1 MITRDTIQRIYDT
14 VQIEDV
20 VRDFVPLKKAGSI
33 FKACCPFHQEKT
45 PSFAVN
51 PNKNI
56 YKCFGC
62 GKGGDS
68 VNFVMEHE
76 KMTFPEALR
85 YLAQKYNIQVE
96 ETFSEKENNKE
107 VQDARESLLIVL
119 NYATQFFKQQLFET
133 EDGKA
138 IGLPYFKERGFTEN
152 TINEFQLGYALDSFD
167 NLYKDA
173 VSKGYNKDVL
183 LKAGLIKE
191 KNEKYYD
198 FFRDRVM
205 FPIHN
210 VSGKTIAFG
219 GRILKKAENQP
230 KYINTPETDV
240 YHKSQIV
247 YGIYQAKAEIR
258 KQDVCFL
265 VEGYT
270 DVISLHQA
278 GIKNVVASSGTA
290 LTKEQVLLIKRFS
303 ENMVIL
309 YDGDAA
315 GVKAALRGLDIV
327 LEQGMN
333 VKIVL
338 LPDNEDPDSFV
349 KHRGTDETLRFVET
363 HQQDFIFFKANIG
376 IKETENDPA
385 KKAEVIRDIVES
397 IALISDNIKRQLYI
411 KQCADI
417 VDVPEA
423 ILVNEI
429 NKIRTQQ
436 LKKNRIINEDEQA
449 QITEHITEEIEH
461 KQTHT
466 KIPFLY
472 YQERDIIRILLEHG
486 EKEMNDE
493 NSVAEFVIFDL
504 FDVELKNNVFGKIIR
519 LYIDAYQNE
528 TPFEDIKKPQNIED
542 SEVKETLIELMSSPH
557 ELSPNWFNK
566 HEIIVRDANRTYK
579 TDVVSVMNRY
589 RYYMLMEVMKILD
602 ERIKTAETS
611 GNFEEMIASL
621 LKKMEYMET
630 RKTLAKEI
638 QTVIHPF

>member
-397 IALISDNIKRQLYI
+397 IALIGDNIKRQLYI

-602 ERIKTAETS
+602 ERIKTAEAS

>member
-1 MITRDTIQRIYDT
+1 
-14 VQIEDV
+14 V

>member
-107 VQDARESLLIVL
+107 VQDARESLLIIL

-173 VSKGYNKDVL
+173 IAKGYNKDLL

-258 KQDVCFL
+258 KHDVCFL

-349 KHRGTDETLRFVET
+349 KHRGTDETLRFIET
-363 HQQDFIFFKANIG
+363 HQQDFIFFKTNIG

-385 KKAEVIRDIVES
+385 KKADVIRDIVES
-397 IALISDNIKRQLYI
+397 IALIGDNIKRQLYI
-411 KQCADI
+411 KQCAGI

-423 ILVNEI
+423 ILVNEV

-542 SEVKETLIELMSSPH
+542 PEVKETMIELMSSPH

-602 ERIKTAETS
+602 ERIKTAEST

-630 RKTLAKEI
+630 RKALAKEI

>member
-68 VNFVMEHE
+68 VNFVIEHE

-96 ETFSEKENNKE
+96 ETFSENENNKE

-119 NYATQFFKQQLFET
+119 NYATQFFKLQLFET
-133 EDGKA
+133 EDGKS

-167 NLYKDA
+167 NLYKEA

-247 YGIYQAKAEIR
+247 YGIFQAKAEIR
-258 KQDVCFL
+258 KHDVCFL

-349 KHRGTDETLRFVET
+349 KHRGADETLRFIET
-363 HQQDFIFFKANIG
+363 HQQDFIFFKTNIG

-397 IALISDNIKRQLYI
+397 IALIGDNIKRQLYI

-436 LKKNRIINEDEQA
+436 LKKNRIINEDEKA
-449 QITEHITEEIEH
+449 QLNEHITEEIEH

-602 ERIKTAETS
+602 ERIKTAEAS

>member
-20 VRDFVPLKKAGSI
+20 VRDFVLLKKAGSI

-96 ETFSEKENNKE
+96 ETFSENENNKE
-107 VQDARESLLIVL
+107 VQDDRESLLIVL
-119 NYATQFFKQQLFET
+119 NYATQFFKLQLFET
-133 EDGKA
+133 EDGKS

-152 TINEFQLGYALDSFD
+152 TINEFQLGYAIDSFD

-173 VSKGYNKDVL
+173 VSKGYNKDLL

-247 YGIYQAKAEIR
+247 YGIFQAKAEIR
-258 KQDVCFL
+258 KHDVCFL

-349 KHRGTDETLRFVET
+349 KHRGADETLRFIET
-363 HQQDFIFFKANIG
+363 HQQDFIFFKTNIG

-397 IALISDNIKRQLYI
+397 IALIGDNIKRQLYI

-436 LKKNRIINEDEQA
+436 LKKNRIINEDEKA
-449 QITEHITEEIEH
+449 QLNEHITEEIEH
-461 KQTHT
+461 KQMHT

-472 YQERDIIRILLEHG
+472 YQERDIIRILLEYG
-486 EKEMNDE
+486 DKEMTEE
-493 NSVAEFVIFDL
+493 NNVAEYVIFEM

-528 TPFEDIKKPQNIED
+528 IPFEDIKKPQNIED
-542 SEVKETLIELMSSPH
+542 PEVKETLIELMSSPH

>member
-20 VRDFVPLKKAGSI
+20 VRDFVPLKKVGSI

-96 ETFSEKENNKE
+96 ETFSENENNKE
-107 VQDARESLLIVL
+107 VQDDRESLLIVL
-119 NYATQFFKQQLFET
+119 NYATQFFKLQLFET
-133 EDGKA
+133 EDGKS

-152 TINEFQLGYALDSFD
+152 TINEFQLGYAIDSFD

-173 VSKGYNKDVL
+173 VSKGYNKDLL

-247 YGIYQAKAEIR
+247 YGIFQAKAEIR
-258 KQDVCFL
+258 KHDVCFL

-349 KHRGTDETLRFVET
+349 KHRGADETLRFIET
-363 HQQDFIFFKANIG
+363 HQQDFIFFKTNIG

-397 IALISDNIKRQLYI
+397 IALIGDNIKRQLYI

-436 LKKNRIINEDEQA
+436 LKKNRIINEDEKA
-449 QITEHITEEIEH
+449 QLNEHITEEIEH
-461 KQTHT
+461 KQMHT

-472 YQERDIIRILLEHG
+472 YQERDIIRILLEYG
-486 EKEMNDE
+486 DKEMTEE
-493 NSVAEFVIFDL
+493 NNVAEYVIFEM

-528 TPFEDIKKPQNIED
+528 IPFEDIKKPQNIED
-542 SEVKETLIELMSSPH
+542 PEVKETLIELMSSPH

>member
-1 MITRDTIQRIYDT
+1 M
-14 VQIEDV
+14 

-602 ERIKTAETS
+602 ERIKTAEAS

>member
-1 MITRDTIQRIYDT
+1 LITRDTIQRIYDT

-20 VRDFVPLKKAGSI
+20 VRDFVPLKKVGSI

-96 ETFSEKENNKE
+96 ETFSENENNKE
-107 VQDARESLLIVL
+107 VQDDRESLLIVL
-119 NYATQFFKQQLFET
+119 NYATQFFKLQLFET
-133 EDGKA
+133 EDGKS

-152 TINEFQLGYALDSFD
+152 TINEFQLGYAIDSFD

-173 VSKGYNKDVL
+173 VSKGYNKDLL

-247 YGIYQAKAEIR
+247 YGIFQAKAEIR
-258 KQDVCFL
+258 KHDVCFL

-349 KHRGTDETLRFVET
+349 KHRGADETLRFIET
-363 HQQDFIFFKANIG
+363 HQQDFIFFKTNIG

-397 IALISDNIKRQLYI
+397 IALIGDNIKRQLYI

-436 LKKNRIINEDEQA
+436 LKKNRIINEDEKA
-449 QITEHITEEIEH
+449 QLNEHITEEIEH
-461 KQTHT
+461 KQMHT

-472 YQERDIIRILLEHG
+472 YQERDIIRILLEYG
-486 EKEMNDE
+486 DKEMTEE
-493 NSVAEFVIFDL
+493 NNVAEYVIFEM

-528 TPFEDIKKPQNIED
+528 IPFEDIKKPQNIED
-542 SEVKETLIELMSSPH
+542 PEVKETLIELMSSPH